1 MVAVDGSSLAVSG
14 ELTAAYNRRMADNNH
29 ILVTC
34 PDCGAEIVTD
44 RQTGKVLLH
53 KSAKQPLAGGKTL
66 EGLMDEME
74 AGKERAEDIFAQ
86 EVAAHEDR
94 ERILADR
101 FEEALKRAEEEEG
114 DEPPRRPF
122 DLD

>member
-1 MVAVDGSSLAVSG
+1 
-14 ELTAAYNRRMADNNH
+14 MAKQDR

-34 PDCGAEIVTD
+34 PDCSAEMVVD
-44 RQTGKVLLH
+44 RSTGEVLLH
-53 KSAKQPLAGGKTL
+53 KSKKQPLAGGKTL
-66 EGLMDEME
+66 EGLMREME
-74 AGKERAEDIFAQ
+74 DDRERAEDIFAR

-101 FEEALKRAEEEEG
+101 FEEALKRAEEDD
-114 DEPPRRPF
+114 DEAPPPRPF

>member
-1 MVAVDGSSLAVSG
+1 
-14 ELTAAYNRRMADNNH
+14 MADDNR
-29 ILVTC
+29 ILITC
-34 PDCGAEIVTD
+34 PDCSAEMVID
-44 RQTGKVLLH
+44 RATGKVLLH

-66 EGLMDEME
+66 EGLMDELE
-74 AGKERAEDIFAQ
+74 AGKARAEDLFAQ

-101 FEEALKRAEEEEG
+101 FEEALKRAEEEDD
-114 DEPPRRPF
+114 DEPVPRPF